1 MLSRPGGPHQR
12 SSGPLTAPCFGGLAE
27 KRRDGEGTMYDL
39 DGYYFVLDRALA
51 LAAAAGRTEP
61 SNEDYQAAMAW

>member
-1 MLSRPGGPHQR
+1 
-12 SSGPLTAPCFGGLAE
+12 
-27 KRRDGEGTMYDL
+27 MYDL